1 MIGETIMNEMLL
13 AMWSRE
19 MKVESYKAIY
29 EAVVSMSIDA
39 DGYGLFDSISDE
51 DLEKCKWIAAIN
63 EVLEDVPMRRVKHI
77 FNYRNVVF
85 NSDDFLEENNV

>member
-1 MIGETIMNEMLL
+1 MNEMLL

>member
-1 MIGETIMNEMLL
+1 MNEMLL

-29 EAVVSMSIDA
+29 KAVVSMSIDA

>member
-1 MIGETIMNEMLL
+1 MNEMLL
-13 AMWSRE
+13 AMWSGE
-19 MKVESYKAIY
+19 LKVESYKAIY